1 MTVRYLVDTDWA
13 IHYLNDHPVISQR
26 LNDLAAEGLAVS
38 VVSVAELYEGVYYST
53 DPGGDERD
61 LQDFL
66 GGVSIL
72 GLDVETARVFGRQR
86 GRLRAARTV
95 VGDFDL
101 LIGATA
107 LRHDLT
113 LLSNN
118 RRHFELIEGL
128 RLLSL

>member
-13 IHYLNDHPVISQR
+13 IHYLNDHPAISQR
-26 LNDLAAEGLAVS
+26 LDELKLEGLALS
-38 VVSVAELYEGVYYST
+38 VVSIAELYEGVYYST
-53 DPGGDERD
+53 DPIGNAQD

-66 GGVSIL
+66 GGVSII
-72 GLDVETARVFGRQR
+72 
-86 GRLRAARTV
+86 
-95 VGDFDL
+95 GDFDL